1 MYLLDTNVVSEMRKI
16 ADGKADPRVTAWQAH
31 VDLTHCHLSAITL
44 MELDIGILRLE
55 RRDIRQGT
63 MLRHW
68 LDQQVLRWFHSRILP
83 VDTAVAHNCARLHI
97 PDPRPE
103 RDALIAAT
111 ALAHGMTVVTRNTV
125 DFAGMGV
132 PLINPWD
139 TWTLQEARQG
149 YAATQPSQ

>member
-1 MYLLDTNVVSEMRKI
+1 MYLLDTHIVSEM
-16 ADGKADPRVTAWQAH
+16 H
-31 VDLTHCHLSAITL
+31 
-44 MELDIGILRLE
+44 
-55 RRDIRQGT
+55 
-63 MLRHW
+63 
-68 LDQQVLRWFHSRILP
+68 
-83 VDTAVAHNCARLHI
+83 
-97 PDPRPE
+97 PRPE